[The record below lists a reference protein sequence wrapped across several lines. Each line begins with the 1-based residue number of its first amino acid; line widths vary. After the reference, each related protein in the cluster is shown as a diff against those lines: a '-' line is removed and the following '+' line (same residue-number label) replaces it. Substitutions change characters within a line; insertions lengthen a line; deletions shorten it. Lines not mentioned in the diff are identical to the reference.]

1 MRRAKNG
8 GEGYGLFLPEGSSIW
23 YWRRQYKGRKLGGS
37 TGETIRALALQVA
50 KEHYK
55 AAVGQIDVEIEVGRR
70 PMTLGRASELYV
82 SEVISGKPFEVM
94 VIRELAWIESI
105 LGTDTFLHNI
115 TQTEITKVRNE
126 RRVMT
131 TKRCAG
137 KDQQGRPLQKL
148 ISHST
153 VNRTMQTFRAAL
165 YHARDDHEAFIKPN
179 LKFGITKEEV
189 TKREVSEA
197 EETVLLEALRE
208 DFHDIFAFAL
218 LSGIRETGLCTLE
231 RSKVDLPNAQI
242 TFRSKRHR
250 SDPPG
255 FIRWETQAIGPLEL
269 ALLADIVAAKN
280 HPKYIFTYVARG
292 EKGGKGGTG
301 KGGVFEKGKRYPI
314 TVEALKTRWQRDRA
328 KAALVL
334 PSVANIRWHDLRGTF
349 GSRLLRKTRNP
360 AWVQK
365 ALGHTSI
372 NTTMRHYAHVLNDD
386 VRQAKAEMQG
396 AQTTSPA
403 VQKLQGKLQGRP
415 NLKVVG

>member
-8 GEGYGLFLPEGSSIW
+8 GEGYGLFLPERSSIW

-37 TGETIRALALQVA
+37 TGETVRALALQVA
-50 KEHYK
+50 KEQYK

-82 SEVISGKPFEVM
+82 SEVISGKPFAVM

-105 LGTDTFLHNI
+105 LGTDTFLHDI

-131 TKRCAG
+131 TRRGAG

-197 EETVLLEALRE
+197 EESVLLEALRE

-218 LSGIRETGLCTLE
+218 LSGLRETGLCTLE

-242 TFRSKRHR
+242 TFRSKRR
-250 SDPPG
+250 RGDPPG

-280 HPKYIFTYVARG
+280 HPAYIFTYMARG

-314 TVEALKTRWQRDRA
+314 TVEALRLAGSATGPKRRWSCRPWPISGGMICAVR
-328 KAALVL
+328 LVRVCCERPAIL
-334 PSVANIRWHDLRGTF
+334 L
-349 GSRLLRKTRNP
+349 GSRKRSVIP
-360 AWVQK
+360 A
-365 ALGHTSI
+365 SI
-372 NTTMRHYAHVLNDD
+372 RRCATTPMC
-386 VRQAKAEMQG
+386 
-396 AQTTSPA
+396 
-403 VQKLQGKLQGRP
+403 
-415 NLKVVG
+415 